1 MFMSKSIL
9 SFSCECHDS
18 NLSVYVNN
26 QLHTIELERIYG
38 NRYLAFQ
45 ACSSAEQ
52 QSLLISLKQILKDKG
67 LLSPSFDVGLFC
79 WESTEET
86 VQKFCEI
93 FNITKVYHNDV
104 DGSWPLKITYEEGE
118 DATFHHRAH
127 AAAAFYSSGF
137 EEALVFSYDGG
148 GKPDGTICVYDL
160 KKPDPDFTQL
170 NPSTMRSF
178 TTKYCSLTSF
188 IEEIR
193 GPQKNNGY
201 LHRRYDQ
208 VDHGGSG
215 KFMGLSA
222 YGVFDQSMFNAC
234 TKWLRSPSTQPLDYD
249 FWEEIGPLVKNGIQG
264 TISYN
269 WAFNMQR
276 AFETVFLE
284 LFVEFFDKSK
294 HKNVCLTGG
303 GALNVVLN
311 ERLSK
316 TYPNVNFFV
325 PPSPGDSGLSS
336 GMIVR
341 YLKNSLVSE
350 SMYTGCEILDKG
362 ALPYILDHRAWKKAT
377 PKLIAKELT
386 KGKIIGICRGDSE
399 IGPRALGNRTIL
411 ADPRSH
417 QAKDIIN
424 DKVKFR
430 EWYRPFAPVCKEDKA
445 SIFFE
450 TSDNAS
456 YKYMSFSPQVREEYR
471 TVLPAVTHVDGSS
484 RLQTVS
490 AQQNQFIYDILD
502 EFEKLTGIPVLVN
515 TSFNTKGK
523 AILTRYLTA
532 MQVLDST
539 GLDSV
544 VLEDYYI
551 YK

>member
-1 MFMSKSIL
+1 MPKSVL
-9 SFSCECHDS
+9 SFAAAHHDS
-18 NLSVYVNN
+18 NLSVYVKN
-26 QLHTIELERIYG
+26 QLYTIELERIYG
-38 NRYLAFQ
+38 NRYFAFQ
-45 ACSSAEQ
+45 TCSEAEQ

-67 LLSPSFDVGLFC
+67 LLVPSFDVGLFD
-79 WESTEET
+79 WESTAET
-86 VQKFCEI
+86 IQKFCEI
-93 FNITKVYHNDV
+93 FNVVKVYQKGD
-104 DGSWPLKITYEEGE
+104 

-127 AAAAFYSSGF
+127 AAGAFYSSGF
-137 EEALVFSYDGG
+137 DEALVFSYDGG
-148 GKPDGTICVYDL
+148 GEPDGTICVYDL

-170 NPSTMRSF
+170 NPFALRCL
-178 TTKYCSLTSF
+178 TTKYCSLSSF
-188 IEEIR
+188 MEEIR
-193 GPQKNNGY
+193 GSQKNQDY
-201 LHRRYDQ
+201 LHRRFDQ
-208 VDHGGSG
+208 VDHGCSG

-222 YGVFDQSMFNAC
+222 YGVFDKFMFDAC
-234 TKWLRSPSTQPLDYD
+234 KKWLQVGSLNPYD
-249 FWEEIGPLVKNGIQG
+249 SHFWGEIGTHFKNGVQG
-264 TISYN
+264 TTSYN

-276 AFETVFLE
+276 AFEADFLE
-284 LFVEFFDKSK
+284 LFVKFFDKSK

-325 PPSPGDSGLSS
+325 SPSPGDSGLSS

-341 YLKNSLVSE
+341 YLKNPLVSE

-386 KGKIIGICRGDSE
+386 RGKIIGICRGDSE

-450 TSDNAS
+450 TSDNAC
-456 YKYMSFSPQVREEYR
+456 YKYMSFSPQVREKYR

-544 VLEDYYI
+544 VLEGYYI